1 MWFPGVTMYVILQFA
16 VGCGIWLCFALQ
28 YLVYDTQQIIGG
40 RKVEL
45 SAEEHI
51 FGALQLYIDIV
62 KLYLILLTLNSS
74 SCK

>member
-1 MWFPGVTMYVILQFA
+1 M
-16 VGCGIWLCFALQ
+16 LQ

-51 FGALQLYIDIV
+51 YGALQLYIDV
-62 KLYLILLTLNSS
+62 VNLYLIILSLNSN